1 MYKMR
6 TILVLAGLLIAAG
19 QSPAI
24 TEDVVDIQLRG
35 HYFNEPATLN
45 ITVTVEPHELNRYL
59 RIEAD
64 SVNLFR
70 SSVIT
75 LQGEAEKRLH
85 SIVFK
90 NLPAGAYTLRAQ
102 VMSSSAVR
110 GIAEQE
116 VIVSGGAIR

>member
-1 MYKMR
+1 MHKMR
-6 TILVLAGLLIAAG
+6 TILVLAGVLIAAG
-19 QSPAI
+19 QSTAV
-24 TEDVVDIQLRG
+24 TEDVVEIQLRG

-45 ITVTVEPHELNRYL
+45 ITVTVEPHQLNRFL

-75 LQGEAEKRLH
+75 LDGETEKRLH

-90 NLPAGAYTLRAQ
+90 NLPAGAYVLRAQ
-102 VMSSSAVR
+102 VMSNSSVR
-110 GIAEQE
+110 GVAEQE
-116 VIVSGGAIR
+116 VIVTGGAIR